1 MLPLKYLLQYAEES
15 GLQDLLKM
23 ELSQEE
29 EYTAFLKASMGKSLE
44 VKEGLS
50 RFVEKYFLW
59 GTKKLIGLQML
70 GM

>member
-1 MLPLKYLLQYAEES
+1 
-15 GLQDLLKM
+15 M

-29 EYTAFLKASMGKSLE
+29 EYTAFLKASMGKVVE

>member
-1 MLPLKYLLQYAEES
+1 
-15 GLQDLLKM
+15 M

-29 EYTAFLKASMGKSLE
+29 EYTAFLKASMGEKVVE